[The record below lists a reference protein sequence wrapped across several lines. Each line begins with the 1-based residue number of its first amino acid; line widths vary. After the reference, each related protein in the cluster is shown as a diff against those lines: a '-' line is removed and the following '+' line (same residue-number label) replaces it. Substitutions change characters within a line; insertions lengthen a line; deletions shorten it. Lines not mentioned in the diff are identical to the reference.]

1 MVTHE
6 HNLKFQKLFI
16 DLLLLNISIFVL
28 LYIPVNGELNNHH
41 DATLYFLQG
50 NLSWIFTLFILTKP
64 AFLIRFGLFTQ
75 IRIIT
80 KRMILFFIS
89 LNIFVYLSIPYKYSF
104 LFLVE
109 FTILFYAAQII
120 FYRFLHSILKI
131 KIKKGFNTNRVLIVD
146 KNKSTT
152 YMTNIIE
159 NNPLL
164 GYNFIGYAARQ
175 TNEPNVLGTP
185 EQLKELIVTY
195 KVNTVIALLS
205 YISTENKYKEYLEI
219 CNRFG
224 VHFLLY
230 PHNHYRVNSHTN
242 RIAEGE
248 LILINPQEIPLDNFI
263 LRLLKRFTDLF
274 VSITAILFIFSW
286 LFPIIAF
293 LIKVTSKGPVF
304 FIQQRTG
311 INDKTFRI
319 IKFRSMNLNE
329 HADIRQAT
337 FDDERITWVGK
348 FLRRSNLD
356 EFPQFFNVL
365 LGHMSVVGPRPH
377 MLKHTD
383 QYSKLI
389 KFYKIRHFVKPGIT
403 GWAQINGYRG
413 ETHELWQME
422 KRVECDL
429 HYIRNWN
436 IWLDVRIIW
445 NTIFQI
451 NAYEKRERIRQKFRS
466 PNGKKDLPIVFQH
479 TLNIKE
485 KAT

>member
-1 MVTHE
+1 
-6 HNLKFQKLFI
+6 
-16 DLLLLNISIFVL
+16 
-28 LYIPVNGELNNHH
+28 
-41 DATLYFLQG
+41 
-50 NLSWIFTLFILTKP
+50 
-64 AFLIRFGLFTQ
+64 
-75 IRIIT
+75 
-80 KRMILFFIS
+80 
-89 LNIFVYLSIPYKYSF
+89 
-104 LFLVE
+104 
-109 FTILFYAAQII
+109 
-120 FYRFLHSILKI
+120 
-131 KIKKGFNTNRVLIVD
+131 
-146 KNKSTT
+146 
-152 YMTNIIE
+152 
-159 NNPLL
+159 
-164 GYNFIGYAARQ
+164 
-175 TNEPNVLGTP
+175 
-185 EQLKELIVTY
+185 
-195 KVNTVIALLS
+195 
-205 YISTENKYKEYLEI
+205 
-219 CNRFG
+219 
-224 VHFLLY
+224 
-230 PHNHYRVNSHTN
+230 
-242 RIAEGE
+242 
-248 LILINPQEIPLDNFI
+248 
-263 LRLLKRFTDLF
+263 
-274 VSITAILFIFSW
+274 
-286 LFPIIAF
+286 
-293 LIKVTSKGPVF
+293 
-304 FIQQRTG
+304 
-311 INDKTFRI
+311 
-319 IKFRSMNLNE
+319 MNLNE

-413 ETHELWQME
+413 ETNELWQME

-466 PNGKKDLPIVFQH
+466 PNGKKDLPIVSQH